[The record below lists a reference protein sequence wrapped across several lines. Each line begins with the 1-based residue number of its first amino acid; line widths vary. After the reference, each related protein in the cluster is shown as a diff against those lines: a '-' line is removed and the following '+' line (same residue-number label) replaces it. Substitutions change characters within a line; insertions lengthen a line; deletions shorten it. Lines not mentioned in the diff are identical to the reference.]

1 MNESLN
7 LPCASRSSVEI
18 EERKRRGLV
27 KLESSIDKMYKRCA
41 MLGWT
46 PVTRL
51 LTAALKKEYSWSLFE
66 ACRIIADEQENAIR
80 RSRRRR
86 GHVIVKRDR
95 DGFVVSGRTFLIKE
109 SLTRSEFKFNPT
121 LLQWERPGSCDSF
134 FPALVFCAEK
144 QGLSV
149 EKYVGDVEMDDSSM

>member
-1 MNESLN
+1 
-7 LPCASRSSVEI
+7 
-18 EERKRRGLV
+18 
-27 KLESSIDKMYKRCA
+27 

-51 LTAALKKEYSWSLFE
+51 LTAALKEDYSWSLFE
-66 ACRIIADEQENAIR
+66 ACRMTADEQENAIR

-86 GHVIVKRDR
+86 GHVIVKRES

-149 EKYVGDVEMDDSSM
+149 SVEKHVGDLETDDSSM